1 MGETKPASTTFA
13 VRPAVVMEDD
23 SPSGIAH
30 ARDVARA
37 FADSLVPP
45 PAADRGEIVA
55 VVVSELVTNALRHGG
70 GRYRM
75 LLSADADAVHVA
87 VGDLSPEP
95 PRERAPDYTGG
106 TGGFGWHM
114 VRCLTES
121 VTVIPGPEPG
131 KTVHAVIPR

>member
-1 MGETKPASTTFA
+1 M
-13 VRPAVVMEDD
+13 VEDD
-23 SPSGIAH
+23 CPFGIAH

-37 FADSLVPP
+37 FAESLVPP
-45 PAADRGEIVA
+45 PAADRGETVA

-75 LLSADADAVHVA
+75 HLSADADAVHVA

-95 PRERAPDYTGG
+95 PRERDPDYTDG

-114 VRCLTES
+114 IRSLTSS
-121 VTVIPGPEPG
+121 VTVIPGPGRG
-131 KTVHAVIPR
+131 KIVYAVIPR